1 MTKNTLNI
9 MSVFNQLAINQFLV
23 PFELADIIKS
33 FCFYDIKTA
42 RTISFIKTKKQ
53 QIEEHF
59 KCGFSTRKTPLEC
72 YFANTEYQ
80 CEEHWAICLTLNSID
95 EQQFQASNCN
105 KCGNYKI
112 SKTILSDKTSCSC
125 VNELIQYYRIYYTNV
140 NGQLDRVMQIML
152 DDFEA
157 LGYGS
162 ETDEDMPELVI
173 DDADDADDDD
183 SDLL

>member
-1 MTKNTLNI
+1 
-9 MSVFNQLAINQFLV
+9 MSVFNQLAINQFLL

-53 QIEEHF
+53 QIVEHF

-72 YFANTEYQ
+72 YFSNTEYQ
-80 CEEHWAICLTLNSID
+80 CEEHWAICLTLNSSH

-125 VNELIQYYRIYYTNV
+125 ENE
-140 NGQLDRVMQIML
+140 QLML

-157 LGYGS
+157 LGYDS
-162 ETDEDMPELVI
+162 ETTYEDMPELVT
-173 DDADDADDDD
+173 DDEDDDD
-183 SDLL
+183 FDLL

>member
-1 MTKNTLNI
+1 

-53 QIEEHF
+53 QIVEHF

-72 YFANTEYQ
+72 YFSNTEYQ
-80 CEEHWAICLTLNSID
+80 CEEHWAICLTLNSSH

-125 VNELIQYYRIYYTNV
+125 ENE
-140 NGQLDRVMQIML
+140 QLML
-152 DDFEA
+152 DDFDA
-157 LGYGS
+157 LGYDS
-162 ETDEDMPELVI
+162 ETDEDMPELEI
-173 DDADDADDDD
+173 DDDEDDDD

>member
-1 MTKNTLNI
+1 MTNNTLNI
-9 MSVFNQLAINQFLV
+9 MSVFKQLAINQFLV

-72 YFANTEYQ
+72 YFSNTEYQ
-80 CEEHWAICLTLNSID
+80 CEEQWAICLMINSIP

-112 SKTILSDKTSCSC
+112 STNTILSVKTSCLC
-125 VNELIQYYRIYYTNV
+125 ENE
-140 NGQLDRVMQIML
+140 QLML

-157 LGYGS
+157 LDYDS
-162 ETDEDMPELVI
+162 ETTYEDMPELVI
-173 DDADDADDDD
+173 DDEYDDD

>member
-1 MTKNTLNI
+1 MTNITINI
-9 MSVFNQLAINQFLV
+9 MSVFNQLAINQFLL

-53 QIEEHF
+53 QIVEHF

-72 YFANTEYQ
+72 YFSNTEYQ
-80 CEEHWAICLTLNSID
+80 CEEHWAICLTLNSSH

-112 SKTILSDKTSCSC
+112 SKTILSLQTSCSC
-125 VNELIQYYRIYYTNV
+125 VNE
-140 NGQLDRVMQIML
+140 QLML

-157 LGYGS
+157 LGYDS
-162 ETDEDMPELVI
+162 ETTYEDMPELVT
-173 DDADDADDDD
+173 DDEDDDD
-183 SDLL
+183 FDLL